1 MKKSPRNGALFF
13 NKETNPFLA
22 SLPTLIS
29 FNSLFCI
36 FGIRGEVMDLMDDAV
51 KVLSVKGLHFF
62 AFVGGYDFRKPIGRD
77 KLNLAFDVFETAH
90 EAILV
95 DEDDADKVID
105 LESAYQGKPIDD
117 VLGFDERRRDF
128 LLEGVF
134 AVFQIIDPIEVLGCR
149 VDGPFEIT
157 VHDDIKEFVPT

>member
-1 MKKSPRNGALFF
+1 
-13 NKETNPFLA
+13 
-22 SLPTLIS
+22 
-29 FNSLFCI
+29 
-36 FGIRGEVMDLMDDAV
+36 MDDAV

-62 AFVGGYDFRKPIGRD
+62 AFVGCDFRKSIGWD
-77 KLNLAFDVFETAH
+77 KLNLAFDVLETAH
-90 EAILV
+90 KAILV

-134 AVFQIIDPIEVLGCR
+134 VVFQIIDPIEVLGR
-149 VDGPFEIT
+149 RIDGPFEIT

>member
-1 MKKSPRNGALFF
+1 
-13 NKETNPFLA
+13 
-22 SLPTLIS
+22 
-29 FNSLFCI
+29 
-36 FGIRGEVMDLMDDAV
+36 MDLMDDAV

-134 AVFQIIDPIEVLGCR
+134 VVFQIIDPIEVLGRR